1 MSGYFDKFSFQVP
14 FQMYGV
20 QLEEYAFSY
29 QRSPHLSAKTES
41 FICLLIRVVATG
53 MPFCVRSI
61 QRVFYS
67 NKSVDQYRSRYTL
80 PPVKRFSIT
89 IQPLQ

>member
-61 QRVFYS
+61 QKGILFKQKRGPIS
-67 NKSVDQYRSRYTL
+67 IALYT
-80 PPVKRFSIT
+80 STCQAI
-89 IQPLQ
+89 